1 MSSVVSKE
9 SPREHRAGVVTCM
22 KFVLCMKPSRAP
34 VKMVSC
40 VSSYK
45 VLAKYLIF
53 LQSRGD

>member
-1 MSSVVSKE
+1 MLSVKSLQD
-9 SPREHRAGVVTCM
+9 HRAGVVTCM
-22 KFVLCMKPSRAP
+22 KFVLSTKPSRAP

-45 VLAKYLIF
+45 VPAKYLVF